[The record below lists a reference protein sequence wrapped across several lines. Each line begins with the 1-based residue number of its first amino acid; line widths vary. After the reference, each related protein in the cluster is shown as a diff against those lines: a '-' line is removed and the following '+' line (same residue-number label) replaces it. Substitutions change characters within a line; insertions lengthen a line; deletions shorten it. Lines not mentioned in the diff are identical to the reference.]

1 MFADDDVDEA
11 KNDSKKKK
19 TSENF
24 RERDDMMRVLSFFLP
39 MSSKS
44 CFCRLS
50 SLFLFVRLIGLSN
63 EENASFWYD
72 FTRVDVNV
80 NVNVNVNGVVTKK
93 NSFSVCAKAGSFSHL
108 PDDCSLCATLFSW
121 LFSLE
126 RSRCLCSI

>member
-1 MFADDDVDEA
+1 MFADDDVDEE

-24 RERDDMMRVLSFFLP
+24 REREDMMCVLSFFLP
-39 MSSKS
+39 ASSVF
-44 CFCRLS
+44 CFCCLS

-63 EENASFWYD
+63 EENPSFWYD
-72 FTRVDVNV
+72 FMRVVVNV
-80 NVNVNVNGVVTKK
+80 NVAVTKK
-93 NSFSVCAKAGSFSHL
+93 NSFSVCAEAGSFSHL
-108 PDDCSLCATLFSW
+108 PDDCFLCATIFSW

>member
-50 SLFLFVRLIGLSN
+50 SLFLFVRLTGLSN
-63 EENASFWYD
+63 EENSSFWYD

-80 NVNVNVNGVVTKK
+80 NVVGTKK
-93 NSFSVCAKAGSFSHL
+93 NSFSVCAKAGWSFSHL
-108 PDDCSLCATLFSW
+108 PDECSLCATLFSW

>member
-1 MFADDDVDEA
+1 MF
-11 KNDSKKKK
+11 
-19 TSENF
+19 F
-24 RERDDMMRVLSFFLP
+24 LSFVLRRAF
-39 MSSKS
+39 SA
-44 CFCRLS
+44 FVGLS

>member
-1 MFADDDVDEA
+1 VFADDDVDEA

-50 SLFLFVRLIGLSN
+50 SLFLFVRLTGLSN
-63 EENASFWYD
+63 EENSSFWYD

-80 NVNVNVNGVVTKK
+80 NVVGTKK

-108 PDDCSLCATLFSW
+108 PDDCSLCAIIFSW

-126 RSRCLCSI
+126 RSRCLYSI

>member
-50 SLFLFVRLIGLSN
+50 SLFLFVRLTGLSN
-63 EENASFWYD
+63 EENSSFWYD

-80 NVNVNVNGVVTKK
+80 NVVGTKK

-126 RSRCLCSI
+126 RSRCLYSI

>member
-11 KNDSKKKK
+11 KNDRKKKK
-19 TSENF
+19 TSENC
-24 RERDDMMRVLSFFLP
+24 REKDDMMRALSFFLP
-39 MSSKS
+39 ASSKS
-44 CFCRLS
+44 CFCCLS
-50 SLFLFVRLIGLSN
+50 SLFLFVLLIGLSY

-72 FTRVDVNV
+72 FTRVVVNV
-80 NVNVNVNGVVTKK
+80 NVVVTKK

-108 PDDCSLCATLFSW
+108 QDDCSLCATIFSW